1 MKLIYVVVY
10 WDIVVVIHGCF
21 GVRPVVSL
29 KYDVTTDVIPKIEDQ
44 EEQDW
49 SKFSGG
55 GFLPE

>member
-1 MKLIYVVVY
+1 M
-10 WDIVVVIHGCF
+10 VVIIHGFF

-29 KYDVTTDVIPKIEDQ
+29 KSDVTTDTIPKMEDQ

-49 SKFSGG
+49 PGFSGG